1 LGRRQILSRI
11 DFDESTVDA
20 MKIGILCKNPALY
33 SHARLAEA
41 ARLRGH
47 DVAFINPQQCY
58 LDITTVQ
65 PELYYRGG
73 ARLEGFDAIIPRIGA
88 SMTSYGTVLLRQF
101 EMMGVY
107 TLNGSLAITRSRDKL
122 RAIQMFSRAR
132 LPMPVTAFARA
143 PDDTAALIKLVG
155 GAPLVIKFVEGTH
168 GLGVLLAETESSAEN
183 TISAMRAL
191 GGNILLQEFI
201 AEAKGSDMR
210 CFVIGDRVVATMR
223 RQARSGDFRANLHR
237 GGTATLIRPTPEE
250 RAIAVRAARTLGL
263 NVTGVDI
270 LRSARGPLLLEANS
284 SPGLQGIEAAT
295 GKDLAAMIIRFI
307 ETQARLR
314 RKRSEG

>member
-1 LGRRQILSRI
+1 MAGAFRSHSA
-11 DFDESTVDA
+11 EATVDS
-20 MKIGILCKNPALY
+20 MKIGILCKNPALH
-33 SHARLAEA
+33 SHVRLAEA
-41 ARLRGH
+41 GRQRGH
-47 DVAFINPQQCY
+47 DVVFINPQQCY

-88 SMTSYGTVLLRQF
+88 SMTAYGTVLLRQF
-101 EMMGVY
+101 EMMGVF
-107 TLNGSLAITRSRDKL
+107 TLNGSLAVTRSRDKL
-122 RAIQMFSRAR
+122 RAIQMFSRAG

-143 PDDTAALIKLVG
+143 PDDTAALIQLVG

-168 GLGVLLAETESSAEN
+168 GLGVLLAGTERSAEN

-201 AEAKGSDMR
+201 AEANGSDMR

-223 RQARSGDFRANLHR
+223 RQARPGEFRANLHR

-250 RAIAVRAARTLGL
+250 RSMAVRAARTLGL
-263 NVTGVDI
+263 NVAGVDI

-295 GKDLAAMIIRFI
+295 GKDIAAMIIRFI
-307 ETQARLR
+307 EVQGGR
-314 RKRSEG
+314 RRRRSEG